1 MLVNNKVLVVMFF
14 YSIGLSGCAP
24 SYSTWEG
31 GLNEVIGDA
40 FERHYKNPHSLF
52 WAPIYSNKE
61 KRFADKVVYESSW
74 KRYYLTWMKQCKYS
88 VLVDDKGVIR
98 SWRYETDDRGS
109 CYVW

>member
-1 MLVNNKVLVVMFF
+1 MLVINKVLVVMFF

-61 KRFADKVVYESSW
+61 NLKLFKLLCSRHACSRW
-74 KRYYLTWMKQCKYS
+74 A
-88 VLVDDKGVIR
+88 
-98 SWRYETDDRGS
+98 
-109 CYVW
+109 